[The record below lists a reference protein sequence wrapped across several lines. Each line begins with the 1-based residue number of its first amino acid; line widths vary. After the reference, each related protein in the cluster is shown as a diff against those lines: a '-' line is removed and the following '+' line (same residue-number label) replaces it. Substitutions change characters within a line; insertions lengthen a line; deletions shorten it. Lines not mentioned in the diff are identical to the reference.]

1 MVKYGIDYEI
11 EKVKQMLLRN
21 LKWTEVDFHGRV
33 YKNPSKNAN
42 GLVPEVYTSAQEY
55 KEVLTDDLRNGLVF
69 FSDSDKHVL
78 KGFEMEADVSIIFI
92 LNLSKLK
99 GDLTRRDIDL
109 QHEVLE
115 VILKQKIFEFS
126 ELTTG
131 LGALKEFDTSKIQL
145 NNMQPWHIFSITGKI
160 KYNINNC

>member
-11 EKVKQMLLRN
+11 EKLKQLLIRS
-21 LKWTEVDFHGRV
+21 LKWSEIVFHCRV
-33 YKNPSKNAN
+33 YKNPSKNEN
-42 GLVPEVYTSAQEY
+42 GLVPEVYISAQEY
-55 KEVLTDDLRNGLVF
+55 KEVLTDDLRSGVVF
-69 FSDSDKHVL
+69 FSDSEKHVL
-78 KGFEMEADVSIIFI
+78 KGLEMEADVSIIFI

-99 GDLTRRDIDL
+99 GDLTRRDIDV

-115 VILKQKIFEFS
+115 VLLKQKIFDFS
-126 ELTTG
+126 ELTNG

-145 NNMQPWHIFSITGKI
+145 SNMQPWHIFSITGKI

>member
-33 YKNPSKNAN
+33 YKNPSKDAN

-69 FSDSDKHVL
+69 FSDSEKHVL
-78 KGFEMEADVSIIFI
+78 KGLEMEADLSIIFI

-99 GDLTRRDIDL
+99 GDLTRRDIDV

-115 VILKQKIFEFS
+115 VLLKQKIFEFS

-145 NNMQPWHIFSITGKI
+145 SNMQPWHIFSITGKI